1 MLIIMTKTRRNRQMS
16 NNKLNTVFLIDEELL
31 KMYSNITRN
40 VGVDKVIPFLNLSQ
54 PFYIE
59 RILGT
64 ALMYEL
70 QLQISENTL
79 TDLNKALILKIA
91 PALALWTDYLAARSL
106 TYTVTQKG
114 ITLEESENSRSINE
128 KELAEFIHSIREQA
142 EMATEL
148 LVKYL
153 CTCSDNY
160 PLWKPDNDCD
170 CSKYLE
176 ENNGSAEME
185 EKYLIYFPSGRPSRC
200 PKCEK

>member
-1 MLIIMTKTRRNRQMS
+1 MNS
-16 NNKLNTVFLIDEELL
+16 SKLNTVFLIDEDLL

-79 TDLNKALILKIA
+79 TELNKALILKIA

-148 LVKYL
+148 LIKYL
-153 CTCSDNY
+153 CNCADSY
-160 PLWKPDNDCD
+160 ELWKPEEPCI
-170 CSKYLE
+170 CQKYLK
-176 ENNGSAEME
+176 ENNGSAEKE
-185 EKYLIYFPSGRPSRC
+185 EKYLIYFPIGKRSGC
-200 PKCEK
+200 PKCDR

>member
-1 MLIIMTKTRRNRQMS
+1 MNS
-16 NNKLNTVFLIDEELL
+16 SKLNTVFLIDEDLL

-79 TDLNKALILKIA
+79 TELNKALILKIA

-148 LVKYL
+148 LVQYL

-176 ENNGSAEME
+176 ENTGSAETE
-185 EKYLIYFPSGRPSRC
+185 EKFLIYFPSGRPSRC

>member
-1 MLIIMTKTRRNRQMS
+1 MS
-16 NNKLNTVFLIDEELL
+16 KNTLNTVFLIDEELL
-31 KMYSNITRN
+31 KTYSNMTRN
-40 VGVDKVIPFLNLSQ
+40 VGVDKVLPYLNLSQ
-54 PFYIE
+54 PFYLE
-59 RILGT
+59 PILGT

-70 QLQISENTL
+70 QLQISEDTL

-114 ITLEESENSRSINE
+114 ITLEQSENSRSINE

-148 LVKYL
+148 LIKYL
-153 CTCSDNY
+153 CNCQENY
-160 PLWKPDNDCD
+160 PLWKPSSDCD
-170 CSKYLE
+170 CKKYLE
-176 ENNGSAEME
+176 ENTGSADMQ
-185 EKYLIYFPSGRPSRC
+185 EKFLIYCPSGKRSKC

>member
-1 MLIIMTKTRRNRQMS
+1 M
-16 NNKLNTVFLIDEELL
+16 NNSKKLNTTFLIDEELL
-31 KMYSNITRN
+31 KLYSNMTRN
-40 VGVDKVIPFLNLSQ
+40 VGVDKVLPFLNLAQ

-64 ALMYEL
+64 ALMCEL

-114 ITLEESENSRSINE
+114 ITLEDSENSRSINE

-142 EMATEL
+142 EIATEL
-148 LVKYL
+148 LIKYL
-153 CTCSDNY
+153 CNCADSY
-160 PLWKPDNDCD
+160 ELWKPDNDCD
-170 CSKYLE
+170 CSKYIK
-176 ENNGSAEME
+176 ENNGSAENK
-185 EKYLIYFPSGRPSRC
+185 EKFLIYCPSGKPDKC
-200 PKCEK
+200 PKCDRD

>member
-1 MLIIMTKTRRNRQMS
+1 MTKTRRNRQMN

-148 LVKYL
+148 LIKYL
-153 CTCSDNY
+153 CNCADSF
-160 PLWKPDNDCD
+160 PLWKPEEPCI
-170 CSKYLE
+170 CQKYLK
-176 ENNGSAEME
+176 ENNGSAENE
-185 EKYLIYFPSGRPSRC
+185 EKYLIYFPSGKRSGC
-200 PKCEK
+200 PECDRN